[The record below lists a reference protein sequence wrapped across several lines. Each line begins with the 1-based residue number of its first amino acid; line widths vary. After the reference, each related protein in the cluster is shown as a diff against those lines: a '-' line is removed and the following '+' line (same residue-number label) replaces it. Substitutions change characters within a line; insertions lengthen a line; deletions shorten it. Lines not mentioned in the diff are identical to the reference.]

1 MKTQHS
7 DEEIQLFGVAGPFL
21 IKIRIQKGALLCCNA
36 FSFSVR
42 MKLTWKLQWEKMTNV
57 KSRSYYSELFQGF
70 SRVCVFSETK
80 KTTTSSS
87 LKVLYKLSSSLVTK
101 DKNRLCLISSIPR
114 VSQISC
120 CSYCVV
126 SSDSPSLLLQEKPK
140 QSRKTSTIEMHIIAT
155 AALAELF
162 STGASSKRKQRE
174 IFIR

>member
-7 DEEIQLFGVAGPFL
+7 DEEIQLFGIGGPFFL

-57 KSRSYYSELFQGF
+57 KSCSYYSELFQGF

-80 KTTTSSS
+80 KTTNNSS

-101 DKNRLCLISSIPR
+101 DKNRRLPYFFNPLSIT
-114 VSQISC
+114 
-120 CSYCVV
+120 Y
-126 SSDSPSLLLQEKPK
+126 LLLQLL
-140 QSRKTSTIEMHIIAT
+140 RG
-155 AALAELF
+155 EL
-162 STGASSKRKQRE
+162 
-174 IFIR
+174 